1 VGFLR
6 LLDRFF
12 TQRVTLFTIVPYDK
26 NTYNRLSSM
35 RRKPQGPQFFD
46 GISVNQRR
54 LMRDLNAI
62 GRIGIGSRGAVTR
75 LVFSV
80 KELRSRQVLIHLMR
94 QAGLKIHID
103 GIGNIFGR
111 LEGSDPKAPAV
122 LAGSH
127 LDTVIHGGKYDGP
140 VGVIGA
146 LEAIRTIHENHIS
159 IRSPLEV
166 VCFVGEESSR
176 FGFSTLGS
184 SLVAGEVHAK
194 DLANAVDAQGTKLAD
209 VLSSLGI
216 APKKLHRLTRHPK
229 TLKAYLELHIE
240 QGPILEAIGKRIGL
254 VTSIAAPS
262 RFRVIFT
269 GQADHSGTT
278 PMEMRKDALVASAQL
293 IEFIEKTCRK
303 YSSMALGRVVGT
315 VGAMKIEPGVIN
327 AVPGRTELMIDI
339 RSTSAQSKKRVTRLV
354 TQQAQTIARK
364 RAIGVEVLTIREEDP
379 VPLDKRLLR
388 LTQAICDERKIVYE
402 IMPSGA
408 GHDAMQMAK
417 ITPAGMIFIPSQRGI
432 SHNPLEWTDPDD
444 IGLGTQLLMET
455 MIRVANE
462 RL

>member
-1 VGFLR
+1 MKRQPTAPGPSI
-6 LLDRFF
+6 
-12 TQRVTLFTIVPYDK
+12 QPTI
-26 NTYNRLSSM
+26 
-35 RRKPQGPQFFD
+35 
-46 GISVNQRR
+46 NQRR

-62 GRIGIGSRGAVTR
+62 GRIGIGNRGGVTR
-75 LVFSV
+75 LVFSI

-94 QAGLKIHID
+94 QAGLKVHID

-111 LEGSDPKAPAV
+111 LEGRDTNAPAV
-122 LAGSH
+122 LSGSH

-146 LEAIRTIHENHIS
+146 LEAVRTISENKIP
-159 IRSPLEV
+159 INSPLEV

-184 SLVAGEVHAK
+184 SMVAGEVHAK

-209 VLSSLGI
+209 VLASLGI
-216 APKKLHRLTRHPK
+216 GRKQLGTLARNPKS
-229 TLKAYLELHIE
+229 LKAYLELHIE

-262 RFRVIFT
+262 RFKVIFT

-278 PMEMRKDALVASAQL
+278 PMEMRKDALVAAALL
-293 IEFIEKTCRK
+293 IEFIERTCRK
-303 YSSMALGRVVGT
+303 FSAMAKGRVVGT

-327 AVPGRTELMIDI
+327 AVPGKTELLVDI
-339 RSTSAQSKKRVTRLV
+339 RAITAQAKDRVARLV
-354 TQQAQTIARK
+354 KAEAQRIGRQRGIA
-364 RAIGVEVLTIREEDP
+364 VDVLTIRDEDP
-379 VPLDKRLLR
+379 VPLDHRLLR
-388 LTQAICDERKIVYE
+388 LTRQICDEKQLVYE

-417 ITPAGMIFIPSQRGI
+417 ITAAAMIFIPSQRGI
-432 SHNPLEWTDPDD
+432 SHNPLEWTAPDD
-444 IGLGTQLLMET
+444 IALGAQILMET

-462 RL
+462 KF

>member
-1 VGFLR
+1 MPAPSNAP
-6 LLDRFF
+6 
-12 TQRVTLFTIVPYDK
+12 TIDK
-26 NTYNRLSSM
+26 
-35 RRKPQGPQFFD
+35 
-46 GISVNQRR
+46 RR

-62 GRIGIGSRGAVTR
+62 GRIGIGDHGSVTR
-75 LVFSV
+75 LVFSI

-94 QAGLKIHID
+94 QAGLKIHVD
-103 GIGNIFGR
+103 AIGNIFGR
-111 LEGSDPKAPAV
+111 LDGADPKAPAL

-146 LEAIRTIHENHIS
+146 LEAVRTIRENKITL
-159 IRSPLEV
+159 RAPLEV
-166 VCFVGEESSR
+166 VCFIGEESSR

-184 SLVAGEVHAK
+184 SLVAGEVHPK
-194 DLANAVDAQGTKLAD
+194 DLTNAVDAQGTKLAD

-216 APKKLHRLTRHPK
+216 SPRNLSRLARDPKSM
-229 TLKAYLELHIE
+229 KAYLELHIE
-240 QGPILEAIGKRIGL
+240 QGPILEAKAKRIGL

-262 RFRVIFT
+262 RFKIVFT

-278 PMEMRKDALVASAQL
+278 PMEMRKDALVAAAQL
-293 IEFIEKTCRK
+293 IEYVEKISRK
-303 YSSMALGRVVGT
+303 FSSMEKGRVVGT

-327 AVPGRTELMIDI
+327 AVPGRAELSIDI
-339 RSTSAQSKKRVTRLV
+339 RSTSAQAKDKVARRVKQRG
-354 TQQAQTIARK
+354 AAIARN
-364 RAIGVEVLTIREEDP
+364 RGIAIEVLNIRAEEP

-388 LTQAICDERKIVYE
+388 ITRQLCDEKAIDYE

-417 ITPAGMIFIPSQRGI
+417 ITPAGMIFIPSRRGI

-444 IGLGTQLLMET
+444 IALGAQLLMET
-455 MIRVANE
+455 MIRVGNE
-462 RL
+462 TV

>member
-1 VGFLR
+1 MKPI
-6 LLDRFF
+6 
-12 TQRVTLFTIVPYDK
+12 QRDTKSAMAGGVK
-26 NTYNRLSSM
+26 
-35 RRKPQGPQFFD
+35 
-46 GISVNQRR
+46 VNQRR

-62 GRIGIGSRGAVTR
+62 GRIGIGDHGAVTR
-75 LVFSV
+75 LVFSI
-80 KELRSRQVLIHLMR
+80 KELRSRQLLIHLMR
-94 QAGLKIHID
+94 QAGLKIQID
-103 GIGNIFGR
+103 AIGNIFGR
-111 LEGSDPKAPAV
+111 FDGTDTKAKAPTV

-146 LEAIRTIHENHIS
+146 LEAVRTISENNIS

-194 DLANAVDAQGTKLAD
+194 DLANAVDQQGTKLES
-209 VLSSLGI
+209 VLASLGI
-216 APKKLHRLTRHPK
+216 TRRNLTMIKRDPKS
-229 TLKAYLELHIE
+229 LKAYFELHIE
-240 QGPILEAIGKRIGL
+240 QGPILEAKQKRIGL

-262 RFRVIFT
+262 RFRVIFK
-269 GQADHSGTT
+269 GRADHSGTT
-278 PMEMRKDALVASAQL
+278 PMEMRKDALVASAHL
-293 IEFIEKTCRK
+293 IEYIEKVCRK
-303 YSSMALGRVVGT
+303 YSSMEKGRVVGT

-327 AVPGRTELMIDI
+327 AVPGRADLSVDI
-339 RSTSAQSKKRVTRLV
+339 RSTSAQAKARVARMV
-354 TQQAQTIARK
+354 KDQARAIARK
-364 RAIGVEVLTIREEDP
+364 RNIAVEVLTIREENP

-388 LTQAICDERKIVYE
+388 LTREICDQHRVDYE

-417 ITPAGMIFIPSQRGI
+417 ITPAGMIFVPSKRGI

-444 IGLGTQLLMET
+444 IALGTQLLMET
-455 MIRVANE
+455 MIRVANDN
-462 RL
+462 R

>member
-1 VGFLR
+1 MPAPSNAP
-6 LLDRFF
+6 
-12 TQRVTLFTIVPYDK
+12 TIDK
-26 NTYNRLSSM
+26 
-35 RRKPQGPQFFD
+35 
-46 GISVNQRR
+46 RR

-62 GRIGIGSRGAVTR
+62 GRIGIGDHGSVTR
-75 LVFSV
+75 LVFSI

-94 QAGLKIHID
+94 QAGLKIHVD
-103 GIGNIFGR
+103 AIGNIFGR
-111 LEGSDPKAPAV
+111 LDGADPKAPAL

-146 LEAIRTIHENHIS
+146 LEAVRTIRENKITL
-159 IRSPLEV
+159 RAPLEV
-166 VCFVGEESSR
+166 VCFIGEESSR

-184 SLVAGEVHAK
+184 SLVAGEVHPK
-194 DLANAVDAQGTKLAD
+194 DLTNAVDAQGTKLAD

-216 APKKLHRLTRHPK
+216 SPRNLSRLARDPKSM
-229 TLKAYLELHIE
+229 KAYLELHIE
-240 QGPILEAIGKRIGL
+240 QGPILEAKAKRIGL

-262 RFRVIFT
+262 RFKIVFT

-278 PMEMRKDALVASAQL
+278 PMEMRKDALVAAAQL
-293 IEFIEKTCRK
+293 IEYVEKISRK
-303 YSSMALGRVVGT
+303 FSSMEKGRVVGT

-327 AVPGRTELMIDI
+327 AVPGRAELSIDI
-339 RSTSAQSKKRVTRLV
+339 RSTSAQAKDKVARLV
-354 TQQAQTIARK
+354 KQRGAAIARD
-364 RAIGVEVLTIREEDP
+364 RGIAIEVLNIRAEEP

-388 LTQAICDERKIVYE
+388 ITRQLCDEKAIDYE

-417 ITPAGMIFIPSQRGI
+417 ITPAGMIFIPSRRGI

-444 IGLGTQLLMET
+444 IALGAQLLMET
-455 MIRVANE
+455 MIRVGNE
-462 RL
+462 TV

>member
-1 VGFLR
+1 MASRKR
-6 LLDRFF
+6 LN
-12 TQRVTLFTIVPYDK
+12 IA
-26 NTYNRLSSM
+26 NSST
-35 RRKPQGPQFFD
+35 GVS
-46 GISVNQRR
+46 INQRR

-62 GRIGIGSRGAVTR
+62 GRIGIGDRGAVTR
-75 LVFSV
+75 LVFSI
-80 KELRSRQVLIHLMR
+80 KELRSRQLLIHLMR
-94 QAGLKIHID
+94 QAGLKIRID

-111 LEGSDPKAPAV
+111 LDGHDPKAPAV

-146 LEAIRTIHENHIS
+146 LEAIRTIKENNLA

-209 VLSSLGI
+209 VLASLGI
-216 APKKLHRLTRHPK
+216 VPTRLHGLARDPK

-240 QGPILEAIGKRIGL
+240 QGPILEASRKKIGL

-262 RFRVIFT
+262 RFRIIFT
-269 GQADHSGTT
+269 GRADHSGTT
-278 PMEMRKDALVASAQL
+278 PMTMRKDALVAAAQL
-293 IEFIEKTCRK
+293 IAFVEKICRQF
-303 YSSMALGRVVGT
+303 SSMAQGRVVGT

-327 AVPGRTELMIDI
+327 AVPGLTELLVDI
-339 RSTSAQSKKRVTRLV
+339 RGITAQAKDRVARRVKRQAQS
-354 TQQAQTIARK
+354 IARR
-364 RAIGVEVLTIREEDP
+364 RALGVAIRTIREEDP
-379 VPLDKRLLR
+379 VPLNKRLLR
-388 LTQAICDERKIVYE
+388 LTQSICEQRRIVYE

-417 ITPAGMIFIPSQRGI
+417 ITPSAMIFIPSRRGI
-432 SHNPLEWTDPDD
+432 SHNPLEWTSPND
-444 IGLGTQLLMET
+444 IGLGAQLLMET

-462 RL
+462 KL

>member
-1 VGFLR
+1 
-6 LLDRFF
+6 
-12 TQRVTLFTIVPYDK
+12 
-26 NTYNRLSSM
+26 M
-35 RRKPQGPQFFD
+35 QGHVRTPTPD
-46 GISVNQRR
+46 SAPEVAINKRR

-62 GRIGIGSRGAVTR
+62 GRIGIGSHGAVTR

-80 KELRSRQVLIHLMR
+80 KELRSRQLLIHLMR

-103 GIGNIFGR
+103 AIGNIFGR
-111 LEGSDPKAPAV
+111 LDGANPKAPAV

-146 LEAIRTIHENHIS
+146 LEAVRTIRENNIVVG
-159 IRSPLEV
+159 SPLEV

-184 SLVAGEVHAK
+184 SLLAGEVHPK
-194 DLANAVDAQGTKLAD
+194 DLTNAVDAQGTKLED

-216 APKKLHRLTRHPK
+216 SRRKLNSIKRNPKG
-229 TLKAYLELHIE
+229 LKAYLELHIE
-240 QGPILEAIGKRIGL
+240 QGPILEAKNKKIGL
-254 VTSIAAPS
+254 VTAIAAPS
-262 RFRVIFT
+262 RFRVVFK

-293 IEFIEKTCRK
+293 IEFVEKTCLRFA
-303 YSSMALGRVVGT
+303 SMARGRVVGT
-315 VGAMKIEPGVIN
+315 VGAIKIEPGVIN
-327 AVPGRTELMIDI
+327 AVPGRAELSVDI
-339 RSTSAQSKKRVTRLV
+339 RSVSARAKDHVARMVKQRAR
-354 TQQAQTIARK
+354 AIARQ
-364 RAIGVEVLTIREEDP
+364 RGVGVEILPLRVESP

-388 LTQAICDERKIVYE
+388 MTRRICDEKGIDYE

-417 ITPAGMIFIPSQRGI
+417 ITAAGMIFVPSTRGI
-432 SHNPLEWTDPDD
+432 SHNPMEWTDPED
-444 IGLGTQLLMET
+444 ICLGAQLLMET
-455 MIRVANE
+455 MIRIANAE
-462 RL
+462 L